1 MSSAKSDRAGHLC
14 SNCAAHEALQT
25 RDLPK
30 RRSRCARRFGG
41 PGSAAHRIA
50 PSRHRSWQ
58 RGFMRSRCA
67 ASGTQPL
74 MQCRKPANLT
84 RPTSPAGASH
94 HDFFSP
100 DIRGFSATNHHAASV
115 QAPVGVRDMLLFDL
129 AEGRIGAQEQDP
141 AARPAGHAVP
151 RGSESLPVFSWMATC
166 RHRQLDERGT
176 QGDQVVRVFSAARG
190 NEERKYT
197 VHRSERVTMRAG

>member
-100 DIRGFSATNHHAASV
+100 DIHRCRPNDLLEQGSYGRRRAV
-115 QAPVGVRDMLLFDL
+115 APVSAPFAL
-129 AEGRIGAQEQDP
+129 ERILISQQNGPPSEPERKERQTLQFRLQARRA
-141 AARPAGHAVP
+141 AARVLRSGWLSPGRGEASHTPCP
-151 RGSESLPVFSWMATC
+151 RLEYRIDAQSTSS
-166 RHRQLDERGT
+166 
-176 QGDQVVRVFSAARG
+176 
-190 NEERKYT
+190 
-197 VHRSERVTMRAG
+197 